1 MELIDQLVW
10 VLHGLLQRVPQ
21 HPEGIGQAQW
31 HQQPKVVPKMEPPVP
46 NGKEDAAQAI
56 HRGQEHNWLTEV
68 EAEEG
73 QRLGQQ
79 ASPEGAS
86 VAPGEGIPHGLQQMQ
101 LEATLAQGVQPDQPV
116 GRGLDHSTMG
126 EGNLGDG
133 GDGGE
138 GK

>member
-1 MELIDQLVW
+1 M
-10 VLHGLLQRVPQ
+10 
-21 HPEGIGQAQW
+21 
-31 HQQPKVVPKMEPPVP
+31 P

-56 HRGQEHNWLTEV
+56 HRGQEHNGLTEV

-101 LEATLAQGVQPDQPV
+101 LEYTDSAPEIVSVKQRIAILKKQ
-116 GRGLDHSTMG
+116 LG
-126 EGNLGDG
+126 EQKELKANR
-133 GDGGE
+133 
-138 GK
+138 KP